1 MKRTFMAFLLIATC
15 LIGCVSTSANFEE
28 VTGKDWL
35 LTEVRV
41 NGVNSGFNRS
51 ALINEGFRDA
61 FTINFDEQTVSGVG
75 APNRYSAPY
84 SLKENQTISIMP
96 ARQTLMAALF
106 EPTSLKEH
114 DFFVYIGNI
123 YKWKLANN
131 RLELNSKTQDG
142 REVLLVFSQQ

>member
-1 MKRTFMAFLLIATC
+1 MKRQLFVFLLITAFLMSC
-15 LIGCVSTSANFEE
+15 ASTSANFED

-35 LTEVRV
+35 LTEVRI
-41 NGVNSGFNRS
+41 NGANSGFNRS
-51 ALINEGFRDA
+51 ILNSEGYGEA
-61 FTINFDEQTVSGVG
+61 FTIRFEGDTVSGLG

-106 EPTSLKEH
+106 EPTVLKEH
-114 DFFVYIGNI
+114 DFFGYIGNI

-142 REVLLVFSQQ
+142 REVLLVFSHQ